1 MAVPVVIVG
10 VETKMRHSEQA
21 GLDPLAV
28 RLADGDPW
36 AVRDLVERHY
46 AGLYRYAFAM
56 LHSKQATE
64 DAVQDA
70 FERALMALGRY
81 PEERIRAMMLR
92 GWLYRLTLNV
102 VRNRIRRNR
111 EVTVGGD
118 PDALLECPGT
128 GFGERREDVMD
139 VLAAL
144 GRLSERQR
152 VALALRYLQ
161 DLPYAE
167 ICAVTGWPEG
177 TAKTL
182 VRRGLARLRNL
193 LTVEDTESGDRV

>member
-1 MAVPVVIVG
+1 MAVSVVIVG
-10 VETKMRHSEQA
+10 VETKRRHSEQT

-36 AVRDLVERHY
+36 AVRDLVEWHY

-56 LHSKQATE
+56 LRSKQAAE

-70 FERALMALGRY
+70 FERALTALGRY

-92 GWLYRLTLNV
+92 AWLYRITLNV
-102 VRNRIRRNR
+102 VRNRLRRNR
-111 EVTVGGD
+111 EVAVGGD
-118 PDALLECPGT
+118 PDALLSVSGD

-139 VLAAL
+139 VLTAL
-144 GRLSERQR
+144 GRLTERQR

-167 ICAVTGWPEG
+167 VCAVTGWPES
-177 TAKTL
+177 TTKTL

-193 LTVEDTESGDRV
+193 LSVEDPGSGDRA

>member
-1 MAVPVVIVG
+1 LAVSVVIVG
-10 VETKMRHSEQA
+10 VETKMRHSDQTE
-21 GLDPLAV
+21 LDPLAV

-36 AVRDLVERHY
+36 AARNLVGQHY

-56 LHSKQATE
+56 LRSKQAAE

-70 FERALMALGRY
+70 FERALKALGRY

-92 GWLYRLTLNV
+92 AWLYRITLNV
-102 VRNRIRRNR
+102 VRNRLRRNR
-111 EVTVGGD
+111 EVTVWVD
-118 PDALLECPGT
+118 HDALLGVT
-128 GFGERREDVMD
+128 GAGFGERREDVMD

-144 GRLSERQR
+144 GCLPERQR
-152 VALALRYLQ
+152 IALALRYLQ

-167 ICAVTGWPEG
+167 VCAVTGWPES

-193 LTVEDTESGDRV
+193 LAVETPGSGDRA

>member
-1 MAVPVVIVG
+1 LAVPVVIVG
-10 VETKMRHSEQA
+10 VETKMRHLDQT

-28 RLADGDPW
+28 RLAGGDPW

-56 LHSKQATE
+56 LRSKQAAE

-70 FERALMALGRY
+70 FERALTALGRY
-81 PEERIRAMMLR
+81 PEERIRSMMLR
-92 GWLYRLTLNV
+92 PWLYRITLNV
-102 VRNRIRRNR
+102 VRNRLRRNR
-111 EVTVGGD
+111 EVAVGGD
-118 PDALLECPGT
+118 PDMLWGVSRA
-128 GFGERREDVMD
+128 GFGDRREDVMD

-144 GRLSERQR
+144 GRLPERQR
-152 VALALRYLQ
+152 VALTLRYLQ

-167 ICAVTGWPEG
+167 VCAVTGWPES

-193 LTVEDTESGDRV
+193 LIVEDPESGDRA

>member
-1 MAVPVVIVG
+1 MW
-10 VETKMRHSEQA
+10 HSEQA

-28 RLADGDPW
+28 RLADGDPR

-46 AGLYRYAFAM
+46 AGLYRFAFAM
-56 LHSKQATE
+56 LRSKQAAE

-70 FERALMALGRY
+70 FERALTALGRY

-92 GWLYRLTLNV
+92 AWLYRITLNV
-102 VRNRIRRNR
+102 VRNRLRQNR
-111 EVTVGGD
+111 EVAVGGD
-118 PDALLECPGT
+118 PGTLLGIPGVEV
-128 GFGERREDVMD
+128 GGRQEDVMD

-144 GRLSERQR
+144 RRLPERQR

-167 ICAVTGWPEG
+167 ICAATGWPEG

-193 LTVEDTESGDRV
+193 LAVEDTESGDRV

>member
-1 MAVPVVIVG
+1 MAVSVVIVG
-10 VETKMRHSEQA
+10 METKMRYSGQA
-21 GLDPLAV
+21 GLDPLAE

-36 AVRDLVERHY
+36 AARDLVERHY

-56 LHSKQATE
+56 LRSEQAAE
-64 DAVQDA
+64 DVVQDT
-70 FERALMALGRY
+70 FERALTALGKY

-92 GWLYRLTLNV
+92 AWLYRITLNV
-102 VRNRIRRNR
+102 VRNRLRRDR
-111 EVTVGGD
+111 EVAVGGD
-118 PDALLECPGT
+118 PGTLLGVPGV
-128 GFGERREDVMD
+128 GPGERREDVMD

-144 GRLSERQR
+144 GRLPERQR

-167 ICAVTGWPEG
+167 IRAATGWPEG

-193 LTVEDTESGDRV
+193 LAVEDTEGGDPV